1 VNEAAVNEE
10 TVLAEITGMLREV
23 LDGYLDGS
31 DVAGI
36 EVTMETR
43 FHEDLEM
50 ESIDLVALGSR
61 LSERYGEWVN
71 FAEFIAGLD
80 LDEIID
86 LTVGRLVGYVVA
98 AQRTAT
104 VTA

>member
-1 VNEAAVNEE
+1 MNEE
-10 TVLAEITGMLREV
+10 TVLAEITGMLRDV

-43 FHEDLEM
+43 FHEDLDM

>member
-1 VNEAAVNEE
+1 MNEE
-10 TVLAEITGMLREV
+10 TVLVEITGMLREV

-71 FAEFIAGLD
+71 FAEFIAGLE

-98 AQRTAT
+98 AQLVAARRTAT